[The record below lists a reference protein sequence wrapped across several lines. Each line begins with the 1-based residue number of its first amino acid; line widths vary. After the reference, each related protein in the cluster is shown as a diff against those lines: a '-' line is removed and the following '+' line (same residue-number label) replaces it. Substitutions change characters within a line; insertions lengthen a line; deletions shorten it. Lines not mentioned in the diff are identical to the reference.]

1 MKLKEK
7 SKILKAVLLSL
18 AAVVLV
24 SAALLIYGAKSFEAK
39 LRAQTAAL
47 KLQAEITDSVERL
60 GVLRVQRALEREQSA
75 RDAMLET
82 LHGRAE
88 EFRQSLLILV
98 NPWNNVPENYTVP
111 LGEVEGYL
119 VDRRAQRALSDMLED
134 CRAQGYLPIICSAFR
149 TQEYQEMLYR
159 NKILRLL
166 DEGVSRQDAPEVAAQ
181 SVALPGTSEHQ
192 LGLAVDIISETYTN
206 LDRFQERTEVQQWL
220 MNNCWRYGFILRYPN
235 GTSETTG
242 IIYEPW
248 HYRYVGSVTAKAV
261 HDSGLVFEEYLKT
274 LEDNTSAVQG

>member
-60 GVLRVQRALEREQSA
+60 DVLRVQRALEREQNA

-119 VDRRAQRALSDMLED
+119 VDRRAQQALSDMLED

-274 LEDNTSAVQG
+274 LEDNTSVVQG

>member
-60 GVLRVQRALEREQSA
+60 NVLRVQRALEREQNA

>member
-60 GVLRVQRALEREQSA
+60 DVLRVQRALEREQSA

-235 GTSETTG
+235 GTSVTTV
-242 IIYEPW
+242 II
-248 HYRYVGSVTAKAV
+248 
-261 HDSGLVFEEYLKT
+261 F
-274 LEDNTSAVQG
+274 

>member
-60 GVLRVQRALEREQSA
+60 DVLRVQRALEREQNA

-274 LEDNTSAVQG
+274 LEDNISAVQG

>member
-60 GVLRVQRALEREQSA
+60 DVLRVQRALEREQSA
-75 RDAMLET
+75 RDTMLET

-119 VDRRAQRALSDMLED
+119 VDRRAQRALSDMLAD

-274 LEDNTSAVQG
+274 LEDNTSVVQG

>member
-60 GVLRVQRALEREQSA
+60 DVLRVQRALEREQNA

-274 LEDNTSAVQG
+274 LEDNTSVVQG

>member
-60 GVLRVQRALEREQSA
+60 DVLRVQRALEREQSA
-75 RDAMLET
+75 RDTMLET

-274 LEDNTSAVQG
+274 LEDNTSVVQG

>member
-60 GVLRVQRALEREQSA
+60 DVLRVQRALEREQSA

-82 LHGRAE
+82 LHCRAE

>member
-60 GVLRVQRALEREQSA
+60 DVLRVQRALEREQSA
-75 RDAMLET
+75 RDTMLET